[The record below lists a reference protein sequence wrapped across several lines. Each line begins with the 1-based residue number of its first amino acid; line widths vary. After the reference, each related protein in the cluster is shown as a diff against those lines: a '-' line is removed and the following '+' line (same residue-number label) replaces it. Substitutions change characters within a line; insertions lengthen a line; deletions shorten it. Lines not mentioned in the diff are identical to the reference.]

1 MSESKF
7 LIDATKLE
15 FNDLYIEKDL
25 ELLENVSPAAPSLAG
40 MQPEVIKQIE
50 SLEQEPKPTLEVKPT
65 PEEEEEKEE
74 EIKPPIKKH

>member
-7 LIDATKLE
+7 LIDATKFE

-25 ELLENVSPAAPSLAG
+25 ELLENIS
-40 MQPEVIKQIE
+40 PEVIKQIE
-50 SLEQEPKPTLEVKPT
+50 SLEPEPEQELKPTLELKPT
-65 PEEEEEKEE
+65 SEEEEE